1 MNINRCK
8 LIDLPKIY
16 DKRGGLIPIESSST
30 IPFQIKRI
38 YYIYDVPEGS
48 GRGGHAHK
56 ELEQLFIAISG
67 SFDVIL
73 DDGKATK
80 KINLNRPDV
89 GLYVSPMM
97 WRTLENFSSNSVCLV
112 IASLVFDE
120 NDYFRSYND
129 YLSALNLTK
138 P

>member
-1 MNINRCK
+1 MNIDRCK

-16 DKRGGLIPIESSST
+16 DKRGSLIPIESSST

-97 WRTLENFSSNSVCLV
+97 WRTLENFSPNSVCLV

-129 YLSALNLTK
+129 YLRALNLTK

>member
-1 MNINRCK
+1 MTINRCK

-16 DKRGGLIPIESSST
+16 DIRGSLIPIESSST
-30 IPFQIKRI
+30 IPFKIKRI
-38 YYIYDVPEGS
+38 YYIYDVPVGS

-80 KINLNRPDV
+80 KFNLNRPDV

-97 WRTLENFSSNSVCLV
+97 WRTLENFSPNSVCLV

-129 YLSALNLTK
+129 YLRALNLTK

>member
-16 DKRGGLIPIESSST
+16 DNRVSLIPIEYFST

-38 YYIYDVPEGS
+38 YYIYDVPAAS

-120 NDYFRSYND
+120 NDYIRNYED

>member
-1 MNINRCK
+1 VG
-8 LIDLPKIY
+8 Y
-16 DKRGGLIPIESSST
+16 
-30 IPFQIKRI
+30 
-38 YYIYDVPEGS
+38 

-80 KINLNRPDV
+80 KFNLNRPDV
-89 GLYVSPMM
+89 GLYVSPMI
-97 WRTLENFSSNSVCLV
+97 WRTVENFSYNSVCLV

-129 YLSALNLTK
+129 YLSTLKSTK
-138 P
+138 S

>member
-8 LIDLPKIY
+8 LVDLPKIY
-16 DKRGGLIPIESSST
+16 DIRGSLTPIESFST

-38 YYIYDVPEGS
+38 YYIYDVPVGS

-80 KINLNRPDV
+80 KFNLNRPDV
-89 GLYVSPMM
+89 GLYVSPMI

-129 YLSALNLTK
+129 YLSALKTAK
-138 P
+138 S

>member
-16 DKRGGLIPIESSST
+16 DKRGSLIPIESYST

-38 YYIYDVPEGS
+38 YYIYDVPVGS

-80 KINLNRPDV
+80 KFNLNRPDV
-89 GLYVSPMM
+89 GLYVSPMI
-97 WRTLENFSSNSVCLV
+97 WRTVENFSYNSVCLV
-112 IASLVFDE
+112 IAYLVFDE

-129 YLSALNLTK
+129 YLSTLKSTK
-138 P
+138 S